1 MRSPIGSRSLMSRVI
16 TGAAKRLS
24 VGMSKKPWICP
35 AWRSTVST
43 RSAPA
48 SVIRFATSFAEIGVR
63 ARRAPVL
70 PAHSRNRG
78 SPP

>member
-1 MRSPIGSRSLMSRVI
+1 MSRVN

-24 VGMSKKPWICP
+24 VGMSKKPWIWP

-48 SVIRFATSFAEIGVR
+48 VVIMLETSLAEIGVR
-63 ARRAPVL
+63 ASDFRSCRA
-70 PAHSRNRG
+70 
-78 SPP
+78 